1 MTEVVTF
8 TNQAAQGDMLLTRID
23 AIPEGAIRVE
33 PINGFYVLAH
43 SETGHNHVTL
53 ERPETELYQ
62 DPDNAMVSY
71 LRVLSLDTLFEHQ
84 RSFDTHK
91 TLKPTRPGV
100 FRITRQ
106 REHTA
111 EGWRKAQD

>member
-8 TNQAAQGDMLLTRID
+8 INQAAQGDMLLTRID

-71 LRVLSLDTLFEHQ
+71 LPPLRNAHE
-84 RSFDTHK
+84 THWQFSA
-91 TLKPTRPGV
+91 R
-100 FRITRQ
+100 
-106 REHTA
+106 A
-111 EGWRKAQD
+111 C